1 MKINKAETKDRNG
14 KKVTSKDFYIDWRD
28 RDGIRRRL
36 KAYSR
41 EDMTKRLGDDIETL
55 MTKNGILDIEGKKN
69 WKVWF
74 TNLNPGIRTK
84 LLEWGIVDSRT
95 TSNHIS
101 TPLSDH
107 LKDFIES
114 RRAENR
120 KGRYIKQIQ
129 SYIKDVLDGCKLRIW
144 SEIDGTAVM
153 LYLAKGRGND
163 TEDVIDKS
171 KYLHKGKLRTKYGQG
186 TYNTKVRAFKSF
198 VIWLEKARK
207 LTPNPMDDI
216 QEIHQTVERK
226 KRRAMT
232 DEQKRRLLQITKAEP
247 KRFNLT
253 GHERYLVYRL
263 TSEIGARYSEVKG
276 VQVLSFNL
284 RSTQPSL
291 EIPAHLQK
299 NKKASQHCLGI
310 GLASELRDYFS
321 DKAPTDRAFKGLPH
335 STDAAKMLRADL
347 AAAGIEYTNA
357 NREDLDFHSLRVTF
371 GTNVGLSGVAPDT
384 IRLKMRH
391 ANIRTTQRYLKLP
404 EDAGDKAMR
413 ELSDRTSEELSDM
426 TKSRP
431 NLNQSRT
438 TVDNNVQANKGTD
451 TETAVSA

>member
-1 MKINKAETKDRNG
+1 PN
-14 KKVTSKDFYIDWRD
+14 Y
-28 RDGIRRRL
+28 
-36 KAYSR
+36 
-41 EDMTKRLGDDIETL
+41 DMTAQLGRDIETL
-55 MTKNGILDIEGKKN
+55 MANNGKLKTDEDIKGYAD
-69 WKVWF
+69 
-74 TNLNPGIRTK
+74 LNPGIRTK

-347 AAAGIEYTNA
+347 AAAGIEYRDA
-357 NREDLDFHSLRVTF
+357 AGRDIDFHSLRHTF
-371 GTNVGLSGVAPDT
+371 ITDLFLAGVAATVVQKLARHKDLKTTMCYSHVRREDT
-384 IRLKMRH
+384 VNAIQRLGEQTASDITMFRPISDQNH
-391 ANIRTTQRYLKLP
+391 TQIRTDMESSGKET
-404 EDAGDKAMR
+404 AMKIPKR
-413 ELSDRTSEELSDM
+413 
-426 TKSRP
+426 
-431 NLNQSRT
+431 
-438 TVDNNVQANKGTD
+438 
-451 TETAVSA
+451 AVSA